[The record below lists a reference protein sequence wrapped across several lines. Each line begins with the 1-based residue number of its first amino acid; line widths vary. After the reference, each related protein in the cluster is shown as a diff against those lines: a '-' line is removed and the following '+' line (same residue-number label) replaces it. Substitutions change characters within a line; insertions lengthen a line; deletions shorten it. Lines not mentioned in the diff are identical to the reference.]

1 MHHFVKISVLLM
13 LVAVLVGYTY
23 VRAQD
28 LLMSKPGTSV
38 AEVEVNAPP
47 PAATALV
54 AHALKASYFD
64 AAAGN
69 VASCG
74 SLNCSASVTM
84 FNESI
89 KCPAVAGN
97 TCTFQIAIASG
108 VQVAGN
114 SGGLGEEGRYQ
125 FLVDGA
131 APSSGTDPSGFYEWS
146 INEPNSGAL
155 FGTSS
160 SVAGRI
166 KNTVSSQAHTVAVNL
181 GCLEIGRDSQ
191 GCVAVANFP
200 SLHIAVFT
208 P

>member
-1 MHHFVKISVLLM
+1 MHRFAKISVLLV
-13 LVAVLVGYTY
+13 LFAVSAGYTY

-28 LLMSKPGTSV
+28 L
-38 AEVEVNAPP
+38 NAPAP
-47 PAATALV
+47 TAKALV

-64 AAAGN
+64 AAALGT

-74 SLNCSASVTM
+74 ALNCSASVTM

-114 SGGLGEEGRYQ
+114 SSGLGEEGVYQ

-131 APSSGTDPSGFYEWS
+131 PPSSGTGSGFYEWS

-160 SVAGRI
+160 AVAGKV
-166 KNTVSSQAHTVAVNL
+166 KNTVSGQAHTVTVNL
-181 GCLEIGRDSQ
+181 GCFELGRDSQ